1 MKKVMLLTITL
12 LISSIV
18 FSQTATDTSKV
29 VLSQT
34 VAKKIAKDLISG
46 DSAKAVLKQKEI
58 ELSLVEKKVVYKDSI
73 ISIFKVKEAN
83 YINQVRAEQ
92 DKIEGWKQSYE
103 LLRKENRKLK
113 VKSRFTKVLSYAIIG
128 GLGYLYITK

>member
-1 MKKVMLLTITL
+1 MLLTITL